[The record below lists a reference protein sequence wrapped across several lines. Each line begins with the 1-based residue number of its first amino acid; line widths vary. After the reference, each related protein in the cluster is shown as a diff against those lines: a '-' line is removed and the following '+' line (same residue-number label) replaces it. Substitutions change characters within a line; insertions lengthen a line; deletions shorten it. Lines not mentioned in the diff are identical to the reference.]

1 MNFDALQTAIDRAQN
16 LNYLTATIAVREL
29 MRQDETGWTS
39 QGQIDSWTQRLN
51 DLPDNSDESP

>member
-16 LNYLTATIAVREL
+16 LNYLPATIAVREL